1 MRKNIQNLLLFFLP
15 FLIVFQPFFLKEFQ
29 YILISIKLIIIPL
42 WILFNIKSSSN
53 FIWIFVLIAY
63 LTSNLFFLTD
73 INSGNKSVTVYLNV
87 LSSLLY
93 FIAGCFIVIKNKY
106 YNLKYLNYGINLFNL
121 STIIIFILY
130 VFDIYDLI
138 SFFKPQE
145 DFISSGYENLSDRF
159 SFANAIETPF
169 LISSLLY
176 IVLLSNPKK
185 PLIFST
191 VINFSTAFISGSR
204 LVLIFALVL
213 LLLEIVRSGFKFKA
227 RQIFLTT
234 PIFILVIYLII
245 LSGYSDYILGRF
257 YSADSS
263 ASAFERISFYTYFI
277 LLFPTFDSLQML
289 LGEGFGSSFS
299 FVQSFFGKYR
309 SIESSFLQFIYEI
322 GILGS
327 LIIFGKIIS
336 SFSFRIISLKSLSV
350 IIILVQTLFFLP
362 VYNYMPF
369 VYLLLGFLSADSNKK
384 LTSK

>member
-15 FLIVFQPFFLKEFQ
+15 FLIVFQPFFLKEIQ
-29 YILISIKLIIIPL
+29 YILISIKLIIIPV
-42 WILFNIKSSSN
+42 WILFNIKRSSN
-53 FIWIFVLIAY
+53 FIWIFVVIAY
-63 LTSNLFFLTD
+63 FTSNLFFLTD
-73 INSGNKSVTVYLNV
+73 INSESKPVTIYLTV

-93 FIAGCFIVIKNKY
+93 FVAGCFIVINNKY
-106 YNLKYLNYGINLFNL
+106 YNLKYLNYGVNLFNL
-121 STIIIFILY
+121 STLIIFILY

-138 SFFKPQE
+138 SFFKQE
-145 DFISSGYENLSDRF
+145 DFISSSYENLSDRF

-176 IVLLSNPKK
+176 IVLLSNPQK

-213 LLLEIVRSGFKFKA
+213 VLLEIVRSGFKFKA
-227 RQIFLTT
+227 RQIFITI
-234 PIFILVIYLII
+234 PIFIVVTYLII

-257 YSADSS
+257 YGAATS
-263 ASAFERISFYTYFI
+263 ASAFERITFYTYFA

-289 LGEGFGSSFS
+289 LGDGFGSSFS

-327 LIIFGKIIS
+327 LIILGKIIS
-336 SFSFRIISLKSLSV
+336 SFSFKRISLKSLSV

-369 VYLLLGFLSADSNKK
+369 VYLLLGFLTADSNKK
-384 LTSK
+384 LTMK

>member
-15 FLIVFQPFFLKEFQ
+15 FLIVFQPFFLKEIQ
-29 YILISIKLIIIPL
+29 YILISIKLIIIPV
-42 WILFNIKSSSN
+42 WILFNIKRSSN
-53 FIWIFVLIAY
+53 FIWIFVVIAY
-63 LTSNLFFLTD
+63 FTSNLFFLTD
-73 INSGNKSVTVYLNV
+73 INSESKPVTIYLTV

-93 FIAGCFIVIKNKY
+93 FVAGCFIVINNKY
-106 YNLKYLNYGINLFNL
+106 YNLKYLNYGVNLFNL
-121 STIIIFILY
+121 STLIIFILY

-138 SFFKPQE
+138 SFFKQE
-145 DFISSGYENLSDRF
+145 DFISSSYENLSDRF

-176 IVLLSNPKK
+176 IVLLSNPQK

-213 LLLEIVRSGFKFKA
+213 VLLEIVRSGFKFKA
-227 RQIFLTT
+227 RQIFITI
-234 PIFILVIYLII
+234 PIFIVVTYLII

-257 YSADSS
+257 YGAATS
-263 ASAFERISFYTYFI
+263 ASAFERITFYTYFA

-289 LGEGFGSSFS
+289 LGDGFGSSFS

-327 LIIFGKIIS
+327 LIMLGKIIS
-336 SFSFRIISLKSLSV
+336 SFSFKRISLKSLSV

-369 VYLLLGFLSADSNKK
+369 VYLLLGFLTADSNKK
-384 LTSK
+384 LTMK

>member
-15 FLIVFQPFFLKEFQ
+15 FLIVFQPFFLKEIQ
-29 YILISIKLIIIPL
+29 YILISIKLIIIPV
-42 WILFNIKSSSN
+42 WILFNIKRSSN
-53 FIWIFVLIAY
+53 FIWIFVVIAY
-63 LTSNLFFLTD
+63 FTSNLFFLTD
-73 INSGNKSVTVYLNV
+73 INSESKPVTIYLNV

-93 FIAGCFIVIKNKY
+93 FVAGCFIVINNKY
-106 YNLKYLNYGINLFNL
+106 YNLKYLNYGVNLFNL
-121 STIIIFILY
+121 STLIIFILY

-138 SFFKPQE
+138 SFFKQE
-145 DFISSGYENLSDRF
+145 DFVSSSYENLSDRF

-176 IVLLSNPKK
+176 IVLLSNPQK

-213 LLLEIVRSGFKFKA
+213 VLLEIVRSGFKFKA
-227 RQIFLTT
+227 RQIFITI
-234 PIFILVIYLII
+234 PIFIVVTYLII

-257 YSADSS
+257 YGAATS
-263 ASAFERISFYTYFI
+263 ASAFERITFFTYFI

-289 LGEGFGSSFS
+289 LGDGFGSSFT

-327 LIIFGKIIS
+327 LIILGKIIS
-336 SFSFRIISLKSLSV
+336 SFSFKRISLKSLSV

-369 VYLLLGFLSADSNKK
+369 VYLLLGFLTADSNKK
-384 LTSK
+384 LTTK